1 MPSTFTIAFPLGVT
15 IGKWTRAFEQRHP
28 DVELKVLRME
38 LADQRATLER
48 GDADMAFVREPID
61 GDGLHIIPLYEEN
74 VVVVMNHEH
83 LLTLEEKLHTADI
96 AEQPRVAG
104 DGSETQ
110 FRRVAEGVGIAVLPQ
125 SVAKAFRRKDV
136 TAMLLED
143 AETSRISLAWPRD
156 SQHPL
161 VDEFIG
167 IVRGRSAHSSRNP
180 EVAAGEAAKRKEGE
194 RKKAERQ
201 KAARQASAR
210 EAAAKR
216 KKAGGQIRKR
226 ARRGGA

>member
-28 DVELKVLRME
+28 DVELQVLRME
-38 LADQRATLER
+38 LADQRATLAR

-61 GDGLHIIPLYEEN
+61 ADGLHLIPLYEEN
-74 VVVVMNHEH
+74 VVVVMGHEH
-83 LLTLEEKLHTADI
+83 LLTLQEKLFTADI
-96 AEQPRVAG
+96 AEQARVAG

-110 FRRVAEGVGIAVLPQ
+110 FRRIAAGEGIAVLPQ

-143 AETSRISLAWPRD
+143 AETSRIALAWPRD

-180 EVAAGEAAKRKEGE
+180 EVAAGEAAKRKEVE